1 MEAQEIRSKLRPKDY
16 QLIAEK
22 LKGLYAERTVR
33 AQLKGERTLKTPVRD
48 AALELISMREKYVN
62 A

>member
-1 MEAQEIRSKLRPKDY
+1 MEAQEIREKLHPKDY

-22 LKGLYAERTVR
+22 LKGIYKEITIRR
-33 AQLKGERTLKTPVRD
+33 QLTGHRTLKAPVRD
-48 AALELISMREKYVN
+48 AALELIAMREKYVN

>member
-1 MEAQEIRSKLRPKDY
+1 MEAQEIHSKLRPKDY

-22 LKGLYAERTVR
+22 LEGLYTERTVR
-33 AQLKGERTLKTPVRD
+33 AQLKGERTLKEPVKN
-48 AALELISMREKYVN
+48 AALELIAIREKYVN

>member
-1 MEAQEIRSKLRPKDY
+1 MEAQEIREKLRPKDY

-22 LKGLYAERTVR
+22 LKGIYKEVTIRK
-33 AQLKGERTLKTPVRD
+33 QLTGKRKLKDSVRD
-48 AALELISMREKYVN
+48 AALELIAMREEYIN

>member
-22 LKGLYAERTVR
+22 LKGTYKEITIRM
-33 AQLKGERTLKTPVRD
+33 QLTGKRTLKESVKN
-48 AALELISMREKYVN
+48 AALELIAMREEYVN